1 MPVSPPEAQREATT
15 QHAPDA
21 PDLLPSQPAQPSP
34 FYGSGFYGPVI
45 AAACTIALVATA
57 PGQTVVVS
65 QFNESFTT
73 TLGLS
78 ATQLSTAYLVGT
90 VAAALPLTFVGAV
103 ADRFGPRR
111 VMFVIALLFGG
122 ACIAAGQARSLPV
135 LTLCFFGLR
144 FLGQGSLSM
153 LSGHIL
159 ALWYE
164 RKLGTIN
171 GLKMVFAQG
180 GFALTPLLAIGLIQ
194 WIGWRWAYAALGVLV
209 WLIVLPLAAFVLRD
223 RPEEKG
229 QNIDGDP
236 VDKPTESAPETKPGA
251 EHLAEGEAQRHVDPA
266 FTLKQTISTRAF
278 WILAGAMVLS
288 GFTGTALLFHAQPIL
303 IARGLDPAL
312 SAAMSMS
319 WALAVAALVLPV
331 GYLADRVPPRG
342 LLAIAALLMAAS
354 PGLVIVA
361 DTAVLLCAAMA
372 LYGMAMAI
380 GSAVGVP
387 TVARYFGRRHH
398 GSIRGFLTFL
408 GVAGTGLGPVVLG
421 VSFDQTGSFTIGLL
435 ACAALA
441 VCLAGA
447 SLTLKRPLAPGTAL
461 SEPVA

>member
-1 MPVSPPEAQREATT
+1 MPVSPPEAQLEHATES
-15 QHAPDA
+15 APET
-21 PDLLPSQPAQPSP
+21 PDLLASQPAQPSP
-34 FYGSGFYGPVI
+34 FYGPVI

-65 QFNESFTT
+65 QFNDSFTT

-90 VAAALPLTFVGAV
+90 VTAAMPLTFVGAI
-103 ADRFGPRR
+103 ADKFGPRR

-180 GFALTPLLAIGLIQ
+180 GFALTPLIAIGLIQ
-194 WIGWRWAYAALGVLV
+194 LVGWRWAYAALGVLV
-209 WLIVLPLAAFVLRD
+209 WLIILPLAAFVLRD

-229 QNIDGDP
+229 QQIDGDGQGP
-236 VDKPTESAPETKPGA
+236 LLSTQEESEVQGASSIAKPELPKHP
-251 EHLAEGEAQRHVDPA
+251 DPA
-266 FTLKQTISTRAF
+266 FTLKQTVSTRAF

-342 LLAIAALLMAAS
+342 LLALAALLMAAS

-361 DTAVLLCAAMA
+361 DSAVLLCAAMA

-421 VSFDQTGSFTIGLL
+421 VSLDYSGSFTIGLA

-441 VCLAGA
+441 VALAVM
-447 SLTLKRPLAPGTAL
+447 SMTLKRPLAPAR
-461 SEPVA
+461 

>member
-1 MPVSPPEAQREATT
+1 MSQTQLEPPT
-15 QHAPDA
+15 QSAPDA
-21 PDLLPSQPAQPSP
+21 PDLLASDAAQRST
-34 FYGSGFYGPVI
+34 FYGPVI

-65 QFNESFTT
+65 QFNDSFTT

-90 VAAALPLTFVGAV
+90 VTAAMPLTFVGAI

-122 ACIAAGQARSLPV
+122 ACIAAGQARTLPV

-180 GFALTPLLAIGLIQ
+180 GFALTPLIAIGLIQ
-194 WIGWRWAYAALGVLV
+194 LVGWRWAYAALGVLV

-229 QNIDGDP
+229 QQIDGDAAP
-236 VDKPTESAPETKPGA
+236 HEPDESATRENPKHP
-251 EHLAEGEAQRHVDPA
+251 DPA
-266 FTLKQTISTRAF
+266 FTLKQTVSTRAF

-319 WALAVAALVLPV
+319 WALAVAALVLPI

-342 LLAIAALLMAAS
+342 LLALAALLMAAS

-421 VSFDQTGSFTIGLL
+421 VSLDYFGGFAVGLAL
-435 ACAALA
+435 CAALA
-441 VCLAGA
+441 VALAVM
-447 SLTLKRPLAPGTAL
+447 SMTLKRPLAPGTAP

>member
-1 MPVSPPEAQREATT
+1 MSQTQLEPPT
-15 QHAPDA
+15 QLTPEA
-21 PDLLPSQPAQPSP
+21 PDLLPSDPAQRST
-34 FYGSGFYGPVI
+34 FYGPVI

-65 QFNESFTT
+65 QFNDSFTT

-90 VAAALPLTFVGAV
+90 VTAAMPLTFVGAI
-103 ADRFGPRR
+103 ADKFGPRR
-111 VMFVIALLFGG
+111 VMFVIAVLFGG

-180 GFALTPLLAIGLIQ
+180 GFALTPLIAIGLIQ
-194 WIGWRWAYAALGVLV
+194 LVGWRWAYAALGVLV

-229 QNIDGDP
+229 QRIDGD
-236 VDKPTESAPETKPGA
+236 TEDGDGPGPLLPSQEQADTQGSSAPGG
-251 EHLAEGEAQRHVDPA
+251 GESPRHPDPA
-266 FTLKQTISTRAF
+266 FTLKETVSTRAF

-303 IARGLDPAL
+303 FARGLDPAL

-342 LLAIAALLMAAS
+342 LLALAALLMAAS

-361 DTAVLLCAAMA
+361 DSAVLLCAAMA

-421 VSFDQTGSFTIGLL
+421 VSLDYFGGFAAGLAL
-435 ACAALA
+435 CAALA
-441 VCLAGA
+441 VALAFA
-447 SLTLKRPLAPGTAL
+447 SMTLRRPLGAA
-461 SEPVA
+461 EVART

>member
-1 MPVSPPEAQREATT
+1 MPVSPPEAQLEHATES
-15 QHAPDA
+15 APDA

-34 FYGSGFYGPVI
+34 FYGPVI

-65 QFNESFTT
+65 QFNDSFTT

-90 VAAALPLTFVGAV
+90 VTAAMPLTFVGAI
-103 ADRFGPRR
+103 ADKFGPRR

-180 GFALTPLLAIGLIQ
+180 GFALTPLIAIGLIQ

-229 QNIDGDP
+229 QQIDGDAAP
-236 VDKPTESAPETKPGA
+236 YEPDESATPEKPK
-251 EHLAEGEAQRHVDPA
+251 HPDPA
-266 FTLKQTISTRAF
+266 FTLKQTVSTRAF

-342 LLAIAALLMAAS
+342 LLALAALLMAAS

-361 DTAVLLCAAMA
+361 DSAVLLCAAMA

-421 VSFDQTGSFTIGLL
+421 VSLDYFGGFAAGLAL
-435 ACAALA
+435 CAALA
-441 VCLAGA
+441 VALAFA
-447 SLTLKRPLAPGTAL
+447 SMTLRRPLGAT
-461 SEPVA
+461 EVART